1 MSPVTISEHN
11 DVRNLHFGTAWVQ
24 GAMRIS
30 MPDALELEYVRQMM
44 AWTLFN
50 RDPGHIVQLG
60 LGAGALTK
68 FCYRK
73 FAVAQVTAVELNREV
88 ITVCEQMFALPPNDA
103 RLNVIEMDAMDYV
116 MSSAHHGAVDILQVD
131 LYDSRAQGPVLDTP
145 LFYRACAACLKPGG
159 IMTVNLFGERPSYG
173 KNLQAIASAF
183 EAVAWLPETD
193 DGNIVAIAFRHAPQ
207 IDFTTLYDCAATIQ
221 NTMALPATSW
231 VEGLETW
238 MRNE

>member
-1 MSPVTISEHN
+1 MSLVTISEHN

-24 GAMRIS
+24 GSMRIS
-30 MPDALELEYVRQMM
+30 RPDALELQYVRQMM

-50 RDPGHIVQLG
+50 RAPRHIVQLG

-68 FCYRK
+68 FCYRE
-73 FAVAQVTAVELNREV
+73 FAAAKVTAVELNRDV
-88 ITVCEQMFALPPNDA
+88 ITACEQMFALPPNDA

-116 MSSAHHGAVDILQVD
+116 MNSVHHGAVDVLQVD
-131 LYDSRAQGPVLDTP
+131 LYDARVRGPVLDTP
-145 LFYRACAACLKPGG
+145 QFYSACAACLGPGG

-173 KNLQAIASAF
+173 KNLQAMALAF
-183 EAVAWLPETD
+183 EAVVWLPETD
-193 DGNIVAIAFRHAPQ
+193 DGNIVAIAFTQAPQ
-207 IDFTTLYDCAATIQ
+207 IDFSTLYDHAEMIQ
-221 NTMALPATSW
+221 DTMTLPATSW